1 MENKGLKEN
10 INRIKGVMGL
20 IIGIPLGYAV
30 SLYLMRLIQSDMFS
44 FDLVLYFRTY
54 LLTVG
59 IMIGVMLLSQ
69 LPGIRNLNRLDLAK
83 VTKEQV
89 S

>member
-1 MENKGLKEN
+1 MVTIENMVLG
-10 INRIKGVMGL
+10 IVGL

-30 SLYLMRLIQSDMFS
+30 TMYLMRLIQTDMFS
-44 FDLVLYFRTY
+44 FDLVFYNRTY

-59 IMIGVMLLSQ
+59 IMIIVMLFSE
-69 LPGIRNLNRLDLAK
+69 LPGILNLNRLDLAK